1 MTAYNIVL
9 DFEYSQGITWRE
21 YIVNVM
27 KIKGI
32 KGTIYPIY
40 AYKQEMDVP
49 ILIGFC
55 GKGETKSWFFD
66 YQLNE
71 VLKSYVLTIGEFID
85 ISLWNTISEC
95 LLYHGMAII
104 ADEKVQVC
112 AEEFGWLEAYLA
124 SHRGNYENYQEL
136 AADPNL

>member
-40 AYKQEMDVP
+40 AYKQGMDVP

-55 GKGETKSWFFD
+55 GKGKTKSWFFD
-66 YQLNE
+66 YQLNDL
-71 VLKSYVLTIGEFID
+71 LKSYVLTIGEFVD
-85 ISLWNTISEC
+85 IASWNTLSEC

-112 AEEFGWLEAYLA
+112 AKEFGWLEAYLA

-136 AADPNL
+136 ALDPNL

>member
-66 YQLNE
+66 YQLNQTN
-71 VLKSYVLTIGEFID
+71 VDTIYNGGCPTDFSSLTPVVYIKDLESATYDGIEWTALD
-85 ISLWNTISEC
+85 TGSL
-95 LLYHGMAII
+95 G
-104 ADEKVQVC
+104 
-112 AEEFGWLEAYLA
+112 
-124 SHRGNYENYQEL
+124 GNFTSI
-136 AADPNL
+136 NLNGVITDSPCP

>member
-55 GKGETKSWFFD
+55 GKGETK
-66 YQLNE
+66 
-71 VLKSYVLTIGEFID
+71 
-85 ISLWNTISEC
+85 
-95 LLYHGMAII
+95 
-104 ADEKVQVC
+104 
-112 AEEFGWLEAYLA
+112 
-124 SHRGNYENYQEL
+124 
-136 AADPNL
+136 